1 MVRMA
6 GSDVGALGK
15 NESMDGLGN
24 MGRLWHLAAAVV
36 ALGTVAGCSVWPFG
50 GNKQEV
56 CPPMVGLEDAVRQVK
71 FQRGGGRDLTD
82 IEHIVAI
89 QGVSGECE
97 ADFDERQLSATVIVE
112 MTAESGPAD
121 VRREGLIR
129 YFVALVGPNRQ
140 ILHREPR
147 NKVFR
152 FPKGSTRIII
162 REPVELD
169 TLPLT
174 VGDDVRRY
182 RIVAGLTLNRQELE
196 YNRNNQGPLP

>member
-1 MVRMA
+1 MERVMDGAAWWDRTWRLVIVLLA
-6 GSDVGALGK
+6 VGA
-15 NESMDGLGN
+15 
-24 MGRLWHLAAAVV
+24 
-36 ALGTVAGCSVWPFG
+36 VAGCSVWPFG
-50 GNKQEV
+50 GNRQEV
-56 CPPMVGLEDAVRQVK
+56 CPPMVGLEDAVRRVK

-112 MTAESGPAD
+112 LTAESGPAD

-129 YFVALVGPNRQ
+129 YFVALIGPNRQ

-196 YNRNNQGPLP
+196 YNRSNQGPLP